1 MFMHSVRKCTIA
13 HLCQLLFSLVYCRLS
28 ICSIGHVMKGGCIG
42 IYVSHL
48 SLWYLELCSVTK
60 DGMINFFFFLF
71 IFNGIPKRSLFIVN
85 NISILV
91 IQIYSVRC
99 RCSRNIK
106 VHSRLCF
113 LKFCFT
119 GTNIFSIPF
128 FLLIAMQAELEEKDR
143 APKLGELHLKVAYSS
158 RARCA
163 GRSSSVILCN

>member
-1 MFMHSVRKCTIA
+1 
-13 HLCQLLFSLVYCRLS
+13 
-28 ICSIGHVMKGGCIG
+28 
-42 IYVSHL
+42 
-48 SLWYLELCSVTK
+48 
-60 DGMINFFFFLF
+60 
-71 IFNGIPKRSLFIVN
+71 
-85 NISILV
+85 
-91 IQIYSVRC
+91 VRC

-128 FLLIAMQAELEEKDR
+128 FLLIAMQAELEEKDW

-163 GRSSSVILCN
+163 GRSSSVILCNWIKHFNFVQTQQICVHSHIRVYIKDVFFFQWDWLLFWDDCQKYIQSACDFASCFAVQLHWQRWRMKKGDSLKPNLLHCIVRYVFLEI